1 MNIHYT
7 IVINRM
13 KGYQRL
19 HMERKL
25 RKLLKEKGKKKK
37 EGKKTQTALD
47 NTI

>member
-1 MNIHYT
+1 
-7 IVINRM
+7 M

-19 HMERKL
+19 HTEWKL

-37 EGKKTQTALD
+37 EEKKTQTALD